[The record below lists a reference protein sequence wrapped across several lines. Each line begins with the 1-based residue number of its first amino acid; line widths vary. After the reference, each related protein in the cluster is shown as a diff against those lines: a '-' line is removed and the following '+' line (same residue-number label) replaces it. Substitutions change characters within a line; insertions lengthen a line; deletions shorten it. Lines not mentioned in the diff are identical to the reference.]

1 MAGAIASY
9 DEAIKLNPDRAEVY
23 LKRGIAHRLQGAL
36 DRAIEDFDK
45 ATALDPTTT
54 RNDRAVAEAYSNHG
68 QIQLT
73 NLRPEEAII
82 DFERALRIYPAEIKP
97 YFDRGEAR
105 ILIEDFAGA
114 IEDLDVYLTREKSD
128 AFGKALA
135 VADRSLAKHLLGR
148 DNEAKKDLE
157 SIANLTPELREGML
171 RHVRELEVQL
181 MILRQI
187 RAQKKKSIS

>member
-1 MAGAIASY
+1 LAGAIASY

>member
-1 MAGAIASY
+1 LSANLPATLSAAAETPVTLPIIRKAKSRSAATDNFLAGAIASY

-73 NLRPEEAII
+73 NLR
-82 DFERALRIYPAEIKP
+82 
-97 YFDRGEAR
+97 
-105 ILIEDFAGA
+105 AG
-114 IEDLDVYLTREKSD
+114 
-128 AFGKALA
+128 
-135 VADRSLAKHLLGR
+135 RS
-148 DNEAKKDLE
+148 NY
-157 SIANLTPELREGML
+157 
-171 RHVRELEVQL
+171 
-181 MILRQI
+181 
-187 RAQKKKSIS
+187 

>member
-1 MAGAIASY
+1 LAGAIASY

-82 DFERALRIYPAEIKP
+82 NFERALRIYPAEIKP